1 MRHPPM
7 NDIVLSYK
15 KPYIDIL
22 YNEQQTALEESLDA
36 LCPGYRLYDEARMFD
51 QALFNRV
58 REVLGDPDS
67 HPIILVRN
75 LLREDKTRQFPEI
88 PEAWWWIFFWRL
100 LYNFHYQPDPW
111 FEVKWWLWLEMRGQR
126 SALNFAGCQN
136 SGKSAFGAWFP
147 LVQLI
152 VWDKDCKAY
161 LSGPYKTHTDDKLWG
176 ELEKE
181 YSILH
186 SVGVPLKQLFDV
198 EIIRK
203 KSEFTIET
211 KQGAGL
217 IKFIASQEA
226 ASVVGSK
233 TKDHS
238 DTSGRK
244 GISLFMV
251 DEYVENTNTDMER
264 GFGNFRSNYNSL
276 LILACNP
283 NPMTALHP
291 NVVSF
296 IDPIDRK
303 RGEMRKDRDF
313 RWRTRKGLVAR
324 FDWNNCPNRVLNK
337 NRWPY
342 LMNEIR
348 RSSQTMESDDV
359 RAGQLDAW
367 PFGSDGANSLT
378 DAQRQIAAGVFSEF
392 YFENAP
398 HLRILSV
405 DPAFGGDD
413 PAVYTILDV
422 AQVNAGSQIRTRFV
436 GVEQGYIEGIDS
448 NFIAD
453 ARFCRKV
460 AEIISYREAKGDRDM
475 KFLREITVG
484 SNVGPMAQGAVEAA
498 HLCISKRVPFD
509 CFTFDASQRADC
521 YDWIVKVFGH
531 QNLVWWYEGSRR
543 LITEEGEDWFRW
555 PFRTRDEKQAGTR
568 YEKWSDYCGR
578 VITMIWAFA
587 CEVINNGYVINGAA
601 IQKSLDELGARE
613 VAATASGKVDVWSK
627 EDIKRGTF
635 QGKKI
640 PKMKSPAWAETLAM
654 AIYFAVRF
662 KNAIELGELPELSHH
677 FGQSRENWDDWLDLH
692 ARY

>member
-1 MRHPPM
+1 MS
-7 NDIVLSYK
+7 DIVLSYK

-181 YSILH
+181 YSILQ

-211 KQGAGL
+211 QKGAGL

-324 FDWNNCPNRVLNK
+324 FDWNNCPNRILNK

-348 RSSQTMESDDV
+348 RSSQVMESDDV

-378 DAQRQIAAGVFSEF
+378 DAQRQIAAGVFSDF

-422 AQVNAGSQIRTRFV
+422 AQVNAGGQIRTRFV

-453 ARFCRKV
+453 APFCRKV

-521 YDWIVKVFGH
+521 FDWIAKVFGRS
-531 QNLVWWYEGSRR
+531 NLIWWYEGSRR
-543 LITEEGEDWFRW
+543 LITEEEPDWYRW
-555 PFRTRDEKQAGTR
+555 PYRTKDDKQAGTR

-578 VITMIWAFA
+578 TITMLWAFA
-587 CEVINNGYVINGAA
+587 CEALNNGLVINGSAV
-601 IQKSLDELGARE
+601 QKSLDELGARE
-613 VAATASGKVDVWSK
+613 VAATATGKVDVWSK
-627 EDIKRGTF
+627 SDIKRGTF

-640 PKMKSPAWAETLAM
+640 PKMTSPAWAETFAM
-654 AIYFAVRF
+654 AVYFGVRF